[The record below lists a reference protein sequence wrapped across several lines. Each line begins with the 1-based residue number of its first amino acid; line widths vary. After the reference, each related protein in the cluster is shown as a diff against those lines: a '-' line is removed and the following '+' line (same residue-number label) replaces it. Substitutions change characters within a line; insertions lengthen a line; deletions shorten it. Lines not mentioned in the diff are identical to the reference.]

1 MFILFLIISIGSSG
15 LPLGTQ
21 APATVPGSTA
31 TTTIAPSPATHSS
44 LPQQIAQP
52 PPNYHVTQPLV
63 NSLEPPNITPA
74 VMPGSVMT
82 PQPAK
87 VCVGDHPCLVSNFDI
102 YL

>member
-1 MFILFLIISIGSSG
+1 MCDYFFVCYAGSSG

-21 APATVPGSTA
+21 APTTVPGSTA
-31 TTTIAPSPATHSS
+31 TTTIAPTPATHSS

-52 PPNYHVTQPLV
+52 PNYHVTQPMG

-74 VMPGSVMT
+74 VMPGNVMT

-87 VCVGDHPCLVSNFDI
+87 VCLLKI
-102 YL
+102 K